1 MINAVALTSCVVFL
15 QKLRSLVDELK
26 AKCEVWIDVGDDGSN
41 YASQLGRLNGLRDA
55 ARPHKLPTGWTR
67 KRASS
72 LKSLLVGLCTSARAH
87 ALKQLP
93 GLAKALYAKISGHS
107 GSPVYTRF
115 NKALAASATSGGVG
129 KPSSVS
135 QSGPSRSGG
144 GGARGSNFRA
154 REPEKQKD
162 MSLITCYGC
171 FKKGHYKTHCPSLK
185 QAASGDK
192 A

>member
-15 QKLRSLVDELK
+15 QKLRSLVENLQ
-26 AKCEVWIDVGDDGSN
+26 AECGVWIDVGDDGSN
-41 YASQLGRLNGLRDA
+41 YASQLGRLNGLQDA
-55 ARPHKLPTGWTR
+55 ARPHKLPTGWTLE
-67 KRASS
+67 RASS

-93 GLAKALYAKISGHS
+93 GLAKALYAEISGHS

-115 NKALAASATSGGVG
+115 NKALAASATSSVVS
-129 KPSSVS
+129 KPSSAS

-154 REPEKQKD
+154 IKRAVFEA
-162 MSLITCYGC
+162 
-171 FKKGHYKTHCPSLK
+171 HCPSLK
-185 QAASGDK
+185 QAASGDQ